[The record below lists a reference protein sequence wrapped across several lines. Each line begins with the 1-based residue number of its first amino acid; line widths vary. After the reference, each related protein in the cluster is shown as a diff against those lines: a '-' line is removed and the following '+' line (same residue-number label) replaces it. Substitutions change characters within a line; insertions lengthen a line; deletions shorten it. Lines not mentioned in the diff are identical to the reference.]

1 MTLGVERLRTQY
13 GGLRPLRIESLHVA
27 EGQRVSL
34 VGVDGPA
41 AEVLVGL
48 LTGATLPDE
57 GVIHLFGRE
66 TTTITDPADWFETL
80 DRVGI
85 VSARAA
91 LVGELSVA
99 QNLGLAFTLS
109 VDPMDDEVLS
119 DVRRLAVEA
128 GVPLDDLDKPLG
140 AVARPTIAR
149 CHLAKA
155 VAVSPSLL
163 IIEHANALTTAAD
176 APAFGRDI
184 ARVADGRRASLLA
197 MTADDSFARAVAS
210 RVLSLDPPTGRLVAQ
225 SGWRSWFR

>member
-1 MTLGVERLRTQY
+1 MTLEVERLRKQY
-13 GGLRPLRIESLHVA
+13 GGLRPLRIESLRVA
-27 EGQRVSL
+27 DGQRVSL

-57 GVIHLFGRE
+57 GVIHLFGRD
-66 TTTITDPADWFETL
+66 TTAITDPADWFETL

-85 VSARAA
+85 VSARAV
-91 LVGELSVA
+91 LVGDLSVA

-109 VDPMDDEVLS
+109 VDPMGDTVLA

-128 GVPLDDLDKPLG
+128 GVPLGDLDKPLG
-140 AVARPTIAR
+140 AVAPETIAR

-155 VAVSPSLL
+155 VAANPALLL
-163 IIEHANALTTAAD
+163 IEQANALTTPAD

-184 ARVADGRRASLLA
+184 ARVAESRRASLLS

-210 RVLSLDPPTGRLVAQ
+210 RVCSLDPPTGRLVAQ